1 MKCLLGFIIIAYLSK
16 VSGRMSHSIA
26 QIAPDDISKGPYIF
40 VSYSRSDVY
49 ELHNVL
55 QILRRN
61 HFRFWYDQ
69 GLKSGENWA
78 EELGNKINRCTQ
90 VIALISN
97 HAVQSKY
104 VKKEIGMAINRGKN
118 MMVIYLSDVQL
129 SDGLHLLL
137 DDIQAIYRG
146 QCIDES
152 DFERKI
158 CEGVDTATFYSSG
171 LQKNLCDTMPSDKG
185 LQEFWDNYKIL
196 SKIRDGG
203 TSQVYL
209 AKQKRTDNWVAVKYG
224 KIDQTFHGKNLM
236 SVFQSEKEILSS
248 FFSSWSPYVPVLLD
262 WYQDDETV
270 LLVEPYIQGECMQ
283 DVPTLS
289 ELEAVMVAQKV
300 LSILRELHSLQIVHG
315 DIKPANLI
323 QQENG
328 AIYLIDFGSAIFK
341 GDAYRTYTFGYT
353 APECSA
359 QTSSSPASDIYS
371 LGRTIE
377 YLLIPWDHRREIE
390 RQSTKASIRF
400 YRSDISV
407 ELEGILDLFTNPEPY
422 LRPQNAD
429 AALELLNHYKTCNPF
444 KKIKL
449 QFTSHKKI
457 NTYCAQQQKRQEVVI
472 RELDNITQSDANKT
486 TLL

>member
-158 CEGVDTATFYSSG
+158 CEG
-171 LQKNLCDTMPSDKG
+171 
-185 LQEFWDNYKIL
+185 I
-196 SKIRDGG
+196 I
-203 TSQVYL
+203 
-209 AKQKRTDNWVAVKYG
+209 
-224 KIDQTFHGKNLM
+224 
-236 SVFQSEKEILSS
+236 
-248 FFSSWSPYVPVLLD
+248 
-262 WYQDDETV
+262 
-270 LLVEPYIQGECMQ
+270 GE
-283 DVPTLS
+283 
-289 ELEAVMVAQKV
+289 
-300 LSILRELHSLQIVHG
+300 
-315 DIKPANLI
+315 
-323 QQENG
+323 
-328 AIYLIDFGSAIFK
+328 
-341 GDAYRTYTFGYT
+341 
-353 APECSA
+353 
-359 QTSSSPASDIYS
+359 
-371 LGRTIE
+371 GR
-377 YLLIPWDHRREIE
+377 
-390 RQSTKASIRF
+390 
-400 YRSDISV
+400 
-407 ELEGILDLFTNPEPY
+407 G
-422 LRPQNAD
+422 
-429 AALELLNHYKTCNPF
+429 
-444 KKIKL
+444 
-449 QFTSHKKI
+449 
-457 NTYCAQQQKRQEVVI
+457 
-472 RELDNITQSDANKT
+472 
-486 TLL
+486 

>member
-1 MKCLLGFIIIAYLSK
+1 
-16 VSGRMSHSIA
+16 
-26 QIAPDDISKGPYIF
+26 
-40 VSYSRSDVY
+40 
-49 ELHNVL
+49 
-55 QILRRN
+55 
-61 HFRFWYDQ
+61 
-69 GLKSGENWA
+69 
-78 EELGNKINRCTQ
+78 
-90 VIALISN
+90 
-97 HAVQSKY
+97 
-104 VKKEIGMAINRGKN
+104 
-118 MMVIYLSDVQL
+118 
-129 SDGLHLLL
+129 
-137 DDIQAIYRG
+137 
-146 QCIDES
+146 
-152 DFERKI
+152 
-158 CEGVDTATFYSSG
+158 
-171 LQKNLCDTMPSDKG
+171 
-185 LQEFWDNYKIL
+185 
-196 SKIRDGG
+196 
-203 TSQVYL
+203 
-209 AKQKRTDNWVAVKYG
+209 
-224 KIDQTFHGKNLM
+224 
-236 SVFQSEKEILSS
+236 
-248 FFSSWSPYVPVLLD
+248 
-262 WYQDDETV
+262 
-270 LLVEPYIQGECMQ
+270 MQ

-390 RQSTKASIRF
+390 RQSTKAPIRF

-472 RELDNITQSDANKT
+472 RELDNQMLTRLRCYNNRLCACGCCMTRGCLARWTSTRRSTARARWSFMCSFPWMTKRLSGCGSGLRPWCDNLLLIQKNLSRGLAASGPLSFCQSFPRFFLHPAESGVFSKLFVDTARF
-486 TLL
+486 LW